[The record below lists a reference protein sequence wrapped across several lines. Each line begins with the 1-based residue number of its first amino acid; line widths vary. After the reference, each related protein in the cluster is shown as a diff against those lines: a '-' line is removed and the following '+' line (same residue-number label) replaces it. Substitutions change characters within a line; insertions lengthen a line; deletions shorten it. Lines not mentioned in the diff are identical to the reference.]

1 MSPRRTYFRIS
12 PHVPMGRRAGVKALV
27 RGCPPDAVVS
37 VALEAVGQSG
47 AGALEGLRTVATST
61 PVRFSE
67 SHRAPRAAPPGEAR
81 TEQEDTAMQQPVEV
95 HVEEHEQMVER
106 VAAVDVAKASG
117 MVCLRIPHE
126 TISQRRVTKVWPGAA
141 TTAAL
146 VELGDHL
153 RCERVQRVVMES
165 TSDYWRPFYY
175 LLEAAG
181 LTVWLVNAA
190 QAKNVPGRPKT
201 DKIDAVWLAKLAER
215 SMVAPSLVP
224 AEPMRRV
231 RDLARARFDLVA
243 DRVRVKQR
251 IEKLLE
257 DALIKIS
264 SVLTDALGV
273 SGGAMIEAL
282 IAGQRNPRAL
292 AELAKGRARSRRAD
306 LEQALHGRFTDH
318 HAQLARML
326 LGQLDE
332 LTARIEEVTGLLDAA
347 IRALPDPTTTT
358 VTTHLSSRTDGDQS
372 VQTPAQAGYNSPIAR
387 LCAVPGAGPDSVRAV
402 LGEIGLD
409 MSVFGTP
416 GRICSW
422 AKVAPRP
429 VQSGRKS
436 GRARTGKGNP
446 YLKAALAQIATGAA
460 KTDTFLGA
468 RYRRLIKRM
477 PKAKALV
484 ALQRSILVIF
494 FHLLADP
501 TAEFSDLGSD
511 FYQRR
516 IDRARRATHLLR
528 QLHALGYQVQLTE
541 AAA

>member
-1 MSPRRTYFRIS
+1 
-12 PHVPMGRRAGVKALV
+12 
-27 RGCPPDAVVS
+27 
-37 VALEAVGQSG
+37 
-47 AGALEGLRTVATST
+47 
-61 PVRFSE
+61 
-67 SHRAPRAAPPGEAR
+67 
-81 TEQEDTAMQQPVEV
+81 MQRPVEV
-95 HVEEHEQMVER
+95 QVDEHEQIVER
-106 VAAVDVAKASG
+106 VAAIDVAKASG
-117 MVCLRIPHE
+117 MVCLRVPHPSIPG
-126 TISQRRVTKVWPGAA
+126 RRVTKVWPVRAS
-141 TTAAL
+141 TAAL

-273 SGGAMIEAL
+273 SGRAMIEAL

-372 VQTPAQAGYNSPIAR
+372 VQTPAQAGYNSAIAR

-409 MSVFGTP
+409 MSVFGTA

-422 AKVAPRP
+422 AKVAPRT

-528 QLHALGYQVQLTE
+528 QLHALGYQVQLTD